1 MRKREVIMKITM
13 KRLQLILAALLI
25 TTMAAMATE
34 PSKVTVTYQDKKY
47 YVHTVAE
54 GDTLYSLSKTYGVS
68 QEIIIRVNGM
78 ESTDVVLGTKVYVP
92 CIDGRV
98 AQDDSQPKE
107 GAVVEHVVSAGET
120 LYSLS
125 RKYGMTQEE
134 LLEWNG
140 LDSHADIKAGMTL
153 KVKSNPKNNNSKG
166 GGGSR
171 NGSASSRSENGGNMY
186 SGSEQQ
192 SAQQETA
199 VIDRYFDSVVAE
211 AAAAESEELFEALPA
226 NAVLKVT
233 LVLPF
238 HVRGEAKDNIV
249 DFYRGVLLGFED
261 LKAQG
266 RSVELSVLDSQR
278 SLNVINELIENGEFD
293 SQLIIGPV
301 YSDEFSSVLK
311 YAEKQG
317 IPVVSPLQYVAS
329 DSPVLFNMPPMSSLR
344 GAPIASLLDGSR
356 EVVTIYASQ
365 NDDDFIRDVR
375 AVATHQRELALNF
388 KFDRSS
394 YFYKRNSNG
403 TNGVMVSIDELLRDK
418 SNKVFVIMASSSTD
432 VDRILTTLSS
442 TKSSIRGRGHACG
455 DYVVIGNSEWLKM
468 GNIDRDIFFHNDV
481 IFVVPYYANRIE
493 ERVRLFDGRY
503 VTSYNTLPSRSA
515 YRGYDAAVIFGR
527 MMYEGLDSFLSK
539 THMPLVTPYT
549 FKEVNGSYVN
559 TNWVRQHY
567 RHDSKIIVD

>member
-1 MRKREVIMKITM
+1 M
-13 KRLQLILAALLI
+13 KRLQLILGALLLM
-25 TTMAAMATE
+25 TMAVMATE

-47 YVHTVAE
+47 YVHTVAD
-54 GDTLYSLSKTYGVS
+54 GDTLYSISKTYGVS

-78 ESTDVVLGTKVYVP
+78 ESTDVLLGTKVYVP
-92 CIDGRV
+92 CIEGRV
-98 AQDDSQPKE
+98 TYEDDKSQETAK
-107 GAVVEHVVSAGET
+107 AEHVVSAGET

-134 LLEWNG
+134 LLELNG
-140 LDSHADIKAGMTL
+140 LKSHADIKAGMTL
-153 KVKSNPKNNNSKG
+153 KVKKNSKSDG
-166 GGGSR
+166 DSR
-171 NGSASSRSENGGNMY
+171 NGTTSNRSE
-186 SGSEQQ
+186 
-192 SAQQETA
+192 AQQESA
-199 VIDRYFDSVVAE
+199 SIDRYFDNVVAE
-211 AAAAESEELFEALPA
+211 AAAAKSEELFAVLPA

-238 HVRGEAKDNIV
+238 HVRGEAKENIV

-278 SLNVINELIENGEFD
+278 SLNVINEMIENGEFD
-293 SQLIIGPV
+293 AQLIIGPV

-356 EVVTIYASQ
+356 EVVTIYASD
-365 NDDDFIRDVR
+365 NDNDFIRDVR
-375 AVATHQRELALNF
+375 SVAKHQRELALNF
-388 KFDRSS
+388 KFERAS

-403 TNGVMVSIDELLRDK
+403 TNGVQVSIDELLRDT

-442 TKSSIRGRGHACG
+442 AKASLRGRGLGCC
-455 DYVVIGNSEWLKM
+455 DYVVVGNSEWLKM
-468 GNIDRDIFFHNDV
+468 GSIDRDIFFHNDV
-481 IFVVPYYANRIE
+481 IFVVPYYASRIE
-493 ERVRLFDGRY
+493 EKVRIFDGRY
-503 VTSYNTLPSRSA
+503 VTSYNAMPSRSA

-527 MMYEGLDSFLSK
+527 MMYEGVDGFLSK

-567 RHDSKIIVD
+567 RHDLKIVVD